1 MYKCIHIIHV
11 VDILLLNVQYLLT
24 CMYKEWAQSVVFV
37 LFLDPVEWM
46 HMRECCGIIL
56 PLSMRNS
63 IQCGSLFLA
72 LKWVVTR
79 SKKERS
85 RQDL

>member
-56 PLSMRNS
+56 PLSMKY
-63 IQCGSLFLA
+63 LF
-72 LKWVVTR
+72 KP
-79 SKKERS
+79 
-85 RQDL
+85 